1 MEATVFSN
9 KNIGKLRAMIVDN
22 EPYFVADDIND
33 ILSTDLEYDSI
44 MYNDIDSEDRIEV
57 DIDDEPL
64 EMLNVSG
71 VYAFIYY
78 CTAHHDDIAAFKKW
92 FAADVLPTMRGQ
104 TNRVN
109 FTEMLS
115 KPEFIVAVL
124 TKLKEET
131 ESRKTAESE
140 NEELKCENSS
150 LKRENARAKRNAEM
164 LEKMESDEKLSITDI
179 ARDYGKP
186 GKWLNELLEEYG
198 VQYRDKD
205 GWWTIS
211 DEYED
216 SGYVQYV
223 LLSFG
228 GKKIPKHHVNHMYW
242 TYSGKYFIYNL
253 LKVHGIVPLDEQ
265 EDD

>member
-22 EPYFVADDIND
+22 EPYFVADDINA

-92 FAADVLPTMRGQ
+92 FVSDVLPTMRGQ
-104 TNRVN
+104 ANRVN

-140 NEELKCENSS
+140 NEELKCENLS
-150 LKRENARAKRNAEM
+150 LKRENARAKRIAEM
-164 LEKMESDEKLSITDI
+164 L
-179 ARDYGKP
+179 
-186 GKWLNELLEEYG
+186 
-198 VQYRDKD
+198 
-205 GWWTIS
+205 
-211 DEYED
+211 
-216 SGYVQYV
+216 
-223 LLSFG
+223 
-228 GKKIPKHHVNHMYW
+228 
-242 TYSGKYFIYNL
+242 
-253 LKVHGIVPLDEQ
+253 
-265 EDD
+265 

>member
-22 EPYFVADDIND
+22 EPYFVADDINT

-104 TNRVN
+104 ANRVN
-109 FTEMLS
+109 FMEMLS
-115 KPEFIVAVL
+115 KPEFIIAVL

-131 ESRKTAESE
+131 IARQSAETA
-140 NEELKCENSS
+140 NEELKCEN
-150 LKRENARAKRNAEM
+150 
-164 LEKMESDEKLSITDI
+164 EKLSITDI

-216 SGYVQYV
+216 SDYVQYV

-228 GKKIPKHHVNHMYW
+228 GKKIPKHLVNHMYW

-265 EDD
+265 EDN